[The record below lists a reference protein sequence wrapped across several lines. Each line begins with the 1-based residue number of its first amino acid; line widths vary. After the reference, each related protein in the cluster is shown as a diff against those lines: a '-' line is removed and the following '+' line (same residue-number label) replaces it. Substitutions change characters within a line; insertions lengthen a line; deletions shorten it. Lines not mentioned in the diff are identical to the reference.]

1 MCGEAFRQGL
11 LILRIAVLCM
21 MRLILNT
28 LSVLICL
35 TTVPTH
41 GAQSSQPPQVEQ
53 RHRSGT
59 ETEMIWR
66 GQYNNCDYG
75 YYVLLPN
82 GVVAHGAPS
91 PTPNHGFLISLP
103 DLARTSYVSNQGDRF
118 TWVDASYNVTDY
130 HTLASVA
137 DYEVHIMDQERGRSR
152 IIGRASTRLAGL
164 RALRFKVEYQSSK
177 GNITEEQII
186 ALRSDIVYTV
196 GLRTL
201 HQFRSSDEQIFQ
213 QIADG
218 FRLLPLPQGECSNG

>member
-1 MCGEAFRQGL
+1 MRRETFRQKL
-11 LILRIAVLCM
+11 LILCIAVLHM
-21 MRLILNT
+21 TRSILNI

-35 TTVPTH
+35 VSGSTH
-41 GAQSSQPPQVEQ
+41 GAQSPQPPQVEQ
-53 RHRSGT
+53 RHWTET

-66 GQYNNCDYG
+66 GQYDNCDYG

-82 GVVAHGAPS
+82 GVVAHGTTS
-91 PTPNHGFLISLP
+91 PAPNHGFLISLP
-103 DLARTSYVSNQGDRF
+103 DLAKTSYVSNQGDRF
-118 TWVDASYNVTDY
+118 AWVDASYNVTNY

-137 DYEVHIMDQERGRSR
+137 DYEVHVMDQERGRSR

-164 RALRFKVEYQSSK
+164 RALRFKVEYQSSRGK
-177 GNITEEQII
+177 VTEEQII

-201 HQFRSSDEQIFQ
+201 QQFHLPDEQIFQ

-218 FRLLPLPQGECSNG
+218 FRLQPLPQGVCSNG